1 MLSYNNLLSPF
12 FNSGYFKGHG
22 LKYQTTLFPNGMV
35 AGVYG
40 KSTSHN
46 DIGVLNL
53 SGLVEYLENILHPD
67 FEMDG
72 GVLPALYGDAIFVN
86 VPHTTIVIQF
96 NIVGNAA
103 EQEFLRRLNF
113 RMSGVRQSIE
123 HMYGALFNLL
133 HLLKTTR
140 HIKLFRCG
148 QTAYRLGVISFFIL
162 NCYTCL
168 NGSACNSM
176 FNTTPPTLDQYIPV
190 DEELQLYVANDH
202 AGYNYY
208 ILD

>member
-1 MLSYNNLLSPF
+1 
-12 FNSGYFKGHG
+12 
-22 LKYQTTLFPNGMV
+22 MV

-133 HLLKTTR
+133 HLLKMTR

-148 QTAYRLGVISFFIL
+148 QTACRLGVISFF
-162 NCYTCL
+162 Y
-168 NGSACNSM
+168 S
-176 FNTTPPTLDQYIPV
+176 
-190 DEELQLYVANDH
+190 ELLHLPQWKCMQFHV
-202 AGYNYY
+202 
-208 ILD
+208 

>member
-1 MLSYNNLLSPF
+1 
-12 FNSGYFKGHG
+12 
-22 LKYQTTLFPNGMV
+22 
-35 AGVYG
+35 
-40 KSTSHN
+40 
-46 DIGVLNL
+46 
-53 SGLVEYLENILHPD
+53 
-67 FEMDG
+67 
-72 GVLPALYGDAIFVN
+72 
-86 VPHTTIVIQF
+86 
-96 NIVGNAA
+96 
-103 EQEFLRRLNF
+103 
-113 RMSGVRQSIE
+113 MSGVRQSIK

-133 HLLKTTR
+133 HLLKMTR

-190 DEELQLYVANDH
+190 DEELQLYVENDH
-202 AGYNYY
+202 AEYNYY